1 MLRRG
6 LVPLG
11 FAAAAAPAL
20 CCPGSHRAVQSVEA
34 RQPDST
40 PGFRPASGTAPPPPL
55 PPPLAAASLRSISI
69 GKGSSKY
76 PTAAAA
82 VAAAVQRQSI
92 NTATRPC
99 EAASSG
105 GGSSADAKEASCPE
119 GSPPRAAL
127 EAQLAEVEQRLTAL
141 YAQSDSLQQ
150 QETELAEAEE
160 QLLREERRLFQQE
173 WLVDQLEAALETQR
187 AHLQA
192 QLGLDPSPERP
203 RQAVGQWEGQPH
215 APPAAAG
222 GGQHPHGLP
231 FLPPVWEDIDAP
243 GALEQAGRLRGDSSS
258 SSGYE
263 SGDEGGPGVAVPPPG
278 GAEPRHD

>member
-1 MLRRG
+1 MRLCTQWVG
-6 LVPLG
+6 AQFVGGADLVGKAQSLSLSSCPQSSCKV
-11 FAAAAAPAL
+11 PAL
-20 CCPGSHRAVQSVEA
+20 GACPV
-34 RQPDST
+34 
-40 PGFRPASGTAPPPPL
+40 SGQL
-55 PPPLAAASLRSISI
+55 PLAADKPPQT
-69 GKGSSKY
+69 KGCPPHQPPAIL
-76 PTAAAA
+76 PT
-82 VAAAVQRQSI
+82 
-92 NTATRPC
+92 
-99 EAASSG
+99 
-105 GGSSADAKEASCPE
+105 
-119 GSPPRAAL
+119 SPPTSHL
-127 EAQLAEVEQRLTAL
+127 PPCP
-141 YAQSDSLQQ
+141 Y
-150 QETELAEAEE
+150 
-160 QLLREERRLFQQE
+160 REERRLFQQE
-173 WLVDQLEAALETQR
+173 WLVDQQEAALETQR

-192 QLGLDPSPERP
+192 QLGLDPTPERP